1 MSFPD
6 ISMKS
11 SVERTFRDNDSS
23 LHIFY
28 FPILPIKLLKLLVL
42 VTAIRVK
49 FISEFKGWQEAITIL
64 IVAPFW
70 MVIIT
75 SSIHVNK
82 QSSLNNYGH
91 RHL

>member
-1 MSFPD
+1 MSIPV
-6 ISMKS
+6 ISMIS
-11 SVERTFRDNDSS
+11 SVERTFKAKDSS
-23 LHIFY
+23 LHIFS
-28 FPILPIKLLKLLVL
+28 FPILPIKLLRLIAL

-49 FISEFKGWQEAITIL
+49 FSSESKGWQEATTIL

-82 QSSLNNYGH
+82 QSSLNNYAH